1 MAAKGNARGKYRSA
15 VERQVRNGQL
25 DKEAGEL
32 RDENA
37 QLERESEKL
46 RSDAAS
52 GARVCLQT
60 FARRVPKT
68 VRMSSVAA
76 ATDQRITPL

>member
-1 MAAKGNARGKYRSA
+1 MCVLRMQHIRPQNKCLRRCIALPA
-15 VERQVRNGQL
+15 QVRNGQL

-37 QLERESEKL
+37 QLQRECETL

-52 GARVCLQT
+52 GARVRSHPSLL
-60 FARRVPKT
+60 A
-68 VRMSSVAA
+68 
-76 ATDQRITPL
+76 